1 MAAHPQLVSDE
12 PEPDQLTKDTVFSV
26 LSNQRRRQVLR
37 HLRDEPEGSN
47 IRELSRQIA
56 AWENDV
62 PVEGVT
68 YKQRKRVYTS
78 LHQTHLPKLADA
90 RVIDYDRDRG
100 TVHLTEHAAT
110 LEEFLTASE
119 GPTVPWPGIYLAVA
133 AAGVVGTL
141 LAAADLLPPG
151 VPDVAIAGG
160 IAVAVAVVAGIHG
173 YVLGPESVLPD
184 LDRE

>member
-1 MAAHPQLVSDE
+1 
-12 PEPDQLTKDTVFSV
+12 
-26 LSNQRRRQVLR
+26 
-37 HLRDEPEGSN
+37 
-47 IRELSRQIA
+47 
-56 AWENDV
+56 
-62 PVEGVT
+62 
-68 YKQRKRVYTS
+68 VYTS